1 MQGSLGYYKS
11 FNAHSLYSKQVFVS
25 HKHINM
31 VTIYAKNHESSI
43 FHIYQEEVKIN
54 IR

>member
-11 FNAHSLYSKQVFVS
+11 FNAQSLSKQVFVS
-25 HKHINM
+25 HKNINM
-31 VTIYAKNHESSI
+31 VTIYAKNHELSI